1 MSYFSDIIGQT
12 RAKKQLGFFID
23 AHRSCWKT
31 PNILL
36 GGEKGNGKTLL
47 AKTFAKNLLKQDKS
61 DKKPTIEV
69 NCSTIGNV
77 TKFINDIYIPHIQD
91 KEATLIL
98 DEASELPNSVTMAL
112 LSLLNPNRNGANQLM
127 VGGSM
132 ITFDFEKLSVLFCTT
147 DPQQMNKALIDRC
160 ELVDLEPYNQEE
172 LLQIVRLSLVKNGV
186 SLYNI
191 EDFAGQRLATTLR
204 GNARAAQKM
213 ADKIKLFLDSKIKTN
228 FSEHDLE
235 EFVDKLGIYPLGLT
249 SIEYKILQ
257 YLAIQQNCSLTM
269 LSAKTGVPREALQ
282 KYYEIHLMR
291 MGLIHVGQNGRNLTT
306 KGADYL
312 RNAKV

>member
-1 MSYFSDIIGQT
+1 MSYFSEIIGQT
-12 RAKKQLGFFID
+12 RAKKQLSFFID
-23 AHRSCWKT
+23 AHKNCWRT

-47 AKTFAKNLLKQDKS
+47 AKSFAKNLLKQDKS
-61 DKKPTIEV
+61 DKKAIIEV
-69 NCSTIGNV
+69 NCSTIGNI
-77 TKFINDIYIPHIQD
+77 TKFINDIYIPYILD

-112 LSLLNPNRNGANQLM
+112 LSLLNPNRNGVNQLM
-127 VGGSM
+127 VGGSV
-132 ITFDFEKLSVLFCTT
+132 ITFDFEKISVIFCTT

-160 ELVDLEPYNQEE
+160 ELIDLEPYNQEE
-172 LLQIVRLSLVKNGV
+172 LLQIVRLSLVKNDT
-186 SLYNI
+186 SIYNI
-191 EDFAGQRLATTLR
+191 EDTAGERLSTTLR

-213 ADKIKLFLDSKIKTN
+213 ADKVKLFLDSQIKTN
-228 FSEHDLE
+228 FGEHDLE
-235 EFVDKLGIYPLGLT
+235 DFVDKLGIYPLGLT

-257 YLAIQQNCSLTM
+257 YLSMQQNCSLTM

-291 MGLIHVGQNGRNLTT
+291 MGLIHVGPNGRNLTI
-306 KGADYL
+306 KGVDYL

>member
-1 MSYFSDIIGQT
+1 MFQDIIGQA
-12 RAKKQLGFFID
+12 RAKKQLGFYID
-23 AHRSCWKT
+23 AHANCWRT
-31 PNILL
+31 PNLLL
-36 GGEKGNGKTLL
+36 GGEKGSGKTLL

-61 DKKPTIEV
+61 EKKPTIEV
-69 NCSTIGNV
+69 NCSTIGNI

-91 KEATLIL
+91 KEVTLIL
-98 DEASELPNSVTMAL
+98 DEASEMPNSVTMAL
-112 LSLLNPNRNGANQLM
+112 LSLLNPTKSSVNQLM
-127 VGGSM
+127 IGGGLV
-132 ITFDFEKLSVLFCTT
+132 TFDFEKLSVLFCTT
-147 DPQQMNKALIDRC
+147 DPQLMNKALIDRC
-160 ELVDLEPYNQEE
+160 ELVDLEPYNQDE
-172 LLQIVRLSLVKNGV
+172 LLEIIRLSLVKNGV

-191 EDFAGQRLATTLR
+191 EPKAGQRLATTLR

-213 ADKIKLFLDSKIKTN
+213 ADKIKLYLDSKVKTN
-228 FSEHDLE
+228 FSEADLD
-235 EFVDKLGIYPLGLT
+235 EFVDRLGIYPLGLT

-257 YLAIQQNCSLTM
+257 YLQTQPNCSLTM

-312 RNAKV
+312 LHAKV